1 MSSTRLLPLLFL
13 MSLPSLALSQQDH
26 STKAVVPGSCPVTK
40 PADRPFLPPLPY
52 KAKPSVG
59 QFWFGTDRLW
69 TTLPVSGMWS
79 GLPHYTPNDP
89 TFRQKI
95 AFWRQGFDPHT
106 EPRPNLT
113 VTGRRVDAPTIP
125 LQSDGKGIGAWT
137 KDDQFIGTGVNFPT
151 TGCWEITASY
161 ESDELTFVVWVAP

>member
-40 PADRPFLPPLPY
+40 PADRPFRPPSPY

-69 TTLPVSGMWS
+69 TALPVSGMWS
-79 GLPHYTPNDP
+79 GLPHYTPTEP

-95 AFWRQGFDPHT
+95 AFWGQGFDPRLNHG
-106 EPRPNLT
+106 LT
-113 VTGRRVDAPTIP
+113 
-125 LQSDGKGIGAWT
+125 
-137 KDDQFIGTGVNFPT
+137 
-151 TGCWEITASY
+151 
-161 ESDELTFVVWVAP
+161 